1 MLKQMRISFAVL
13 ALSVASAAT
22 FPVSLIEPAVVNG
35 KELKAGD
42 YLLEVKENSIV
53 ILKGKKPLAEVP
65 AKIENTSKK
74 FERTQVLYNENKGK
88 FSIKQIELGGTSTRL
103 TLDAGGQ

>member
-1 MLKQMRISFAVL
+1 MFTKTLTAFAVA
-13 ALSVASAAT
+13 ALSIAGAAT

-42 YLLEVKENSIV
+42 YLLDVKESSVVIV
-53 ILKGKKPLAEVP
+53 KGKKPQVEVH
-65 AKIENTSKK
+65 AKIENTNQKYD
-74 FERTQVLYNENKGK
+74 RTQVLYNQDKGK

-103 TLDAGGQ
+103 TFE